1 MDSIHGILHGLQ
13 VASLPVNLLHT
24 LIGVFIGTMISHL
37 PGIGP
42 STGIALLIP
51 VTFGMD
57 PTTALIMLSG
67 RTQGGK

>member
-1 MDSIHGILHGLQ
+1 MESLHGLAHGLA
-13 VASLPVNLLHT
+13 VAGLPINLLHT

-42 STGIALLIP
+42 SAGIALLIP

-57 PTTALIMLSG
+57 PMSALMML
-67 RTQGGK
+67 THA